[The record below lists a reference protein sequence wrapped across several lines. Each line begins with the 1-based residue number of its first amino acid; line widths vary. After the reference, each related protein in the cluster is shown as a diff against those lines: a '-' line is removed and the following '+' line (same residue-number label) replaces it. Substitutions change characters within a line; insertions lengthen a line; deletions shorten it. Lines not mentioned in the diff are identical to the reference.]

1 MNHVKDVTLE
11 PSQKTV
17 NGGNIQKMD
26 GWIPMCMTEG
36 RCSPSSCSLTNT
48 DLVLIPGKPRSMS

>member
-17 NGGNIQKMD
+17 NGGQHLED
-26 GWIPMCMTEG
+26 GWIDPDVHDRRKMLAEQ
-36 RCSPSSCSLTNT
+36 LFFN
-48 DLVLIPGKPRSMS
+48 